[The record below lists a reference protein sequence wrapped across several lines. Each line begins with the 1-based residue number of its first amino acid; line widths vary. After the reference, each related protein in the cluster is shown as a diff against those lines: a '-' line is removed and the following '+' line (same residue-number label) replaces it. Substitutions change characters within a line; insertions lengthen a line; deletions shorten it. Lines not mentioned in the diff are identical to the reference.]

1 LVIGSK
7 QTALSDHHDG
17 GHAWDRVLPTG
28 NYRIE
33 FDGTW
38 VEDLKIAVKDGK
50 LTQSIRVVGFGGKLL
65 LEEQN

>member
-1 LVIGSK
+1 M
-7 QTALSDHHDG
+7 
-17 GHAWDRVLPTG
+17 LPTG